1 MLRTERSTGNRAGQN
16 KNQFVFS
23 MMYLAAV
30 RYNIEITYRFLETG
44 YTQNEGDSMHA
55 LIEEVKI

>member
-1 MLRTERSTGNRAGQN
+1 
-16 KNQFVFS
+16 
-23 MMYLAAV
+23 MYLAAV